1 MLKIRLEGTRE
12 EIEEFLSGFR
22 PQYKI
27 LNESAPYANRGKS
40 QYVRVYLDVEQ
51 YSIVE
56 LAEQAAN
63 LMKNVKVV
71 TV

>member
-1 MLKIRLEGTRE
+1 MLKIRIEGTPE
-12 EIEEFLSGFR
+12 EIEEFLAGFR

-40 QYVRVYLDVEQ
+40 AYVRVYLDVEQ
-51 YSIVE
+51 YTIVE
-56 LAEQAAN
+56 LAQKAGEI
-63 LMKNVKVV
+63 LGGVKVV